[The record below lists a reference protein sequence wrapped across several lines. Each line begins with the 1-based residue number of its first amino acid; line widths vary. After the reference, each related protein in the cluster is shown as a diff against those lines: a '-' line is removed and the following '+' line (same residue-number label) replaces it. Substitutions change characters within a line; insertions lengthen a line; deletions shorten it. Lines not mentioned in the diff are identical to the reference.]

1 MVLMRITGVTAVSVQ
16 QNSEVSHAL
25 LGLKQ
30 VTARARYET
39 KTDLE
44 LQKKREELQQGG
56 KVKGKF
62 RRGRR
67 KKVRQTLGQQTQPSG
82 KVHISPACC

>member
-1 MVLMRITGVTAVSVQ
+1 MVLMRITGVTAVSVLL
-16 QNSEVSHAL
+16 NSEVSHAL

-56 KVKGKF
+56 DRVARSRVSLEEDEGK
-62 RRGRR
+62 R
-67 KKVRQTLGQQTQPSG
+67 
-82 KVHISPACC
+82 